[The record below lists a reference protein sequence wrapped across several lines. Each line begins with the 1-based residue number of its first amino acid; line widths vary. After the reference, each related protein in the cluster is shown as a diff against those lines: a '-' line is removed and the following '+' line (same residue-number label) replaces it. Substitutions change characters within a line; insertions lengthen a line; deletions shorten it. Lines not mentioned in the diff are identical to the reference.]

1 MHALCIAIL
10 VILWSASES
19 KRTFPGQLRLDLVD
33 KQGDYNLSDTMVTKA
48 KQTLKHIVLKVQDV
62 HGSRFYTKMVEMF
75 NTPTRC
81 LERSRPCWLR

>member
-48 KQTLKHIVLKVQDV
+48 KQARRDTKAYSAKGTGRARLKVLYQNGGNV
-62 HGSRFYTKMVEMF
+62 
-75 NTPTRC
+75 
-81 LERSRPCWLR
+81 